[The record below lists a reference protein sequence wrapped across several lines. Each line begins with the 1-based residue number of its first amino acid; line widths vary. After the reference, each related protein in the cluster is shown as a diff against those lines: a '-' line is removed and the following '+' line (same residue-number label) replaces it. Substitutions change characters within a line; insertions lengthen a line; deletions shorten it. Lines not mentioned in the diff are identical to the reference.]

1 MLATLLQVAAGG
13 AAGSALRWGL
23 GVALGRMA
31 APAGFPLGV
40 IAANVIGSLAMG
52 AFVGLSARHGLS
64 HLSPLVMTGLLGG
77 FTTFSAF
84 SLETVVLIERGA
96 AGQAAL
102 YVLLSVGLSLGALM
116 LGLAAVRAAA

>member
-1 MLATLLQVAAGG
+1 MLSTLLQVAAGG
-13 AAGSALRWGL
+13 AAGSVLRWSL
-23 GVALGRMA
+23 GSAIARMA
-31 APAGFPLGV
+31 APGGFPLGV
-40 IAANVIGSLAMG
+40 IAANVLGSFAMG
-52 AFVGLSARHGLS
+52 AFVALSARHGLT

-84 SLETVVLIERGA
+84 SLETVALVERGA

-102 YVLLSVGLSLGALM
+102 YVLLSVGLSLGALT